1 MRTAKDC
8 DNQKKKTERTGRTK
22 DRRRYMMKKLISI
35 ISVLAL
41 SFGLVAC
48 GGGNDAK
55 TISIGVTPVPH
66 EEIVRDVVAPILEE
80 QGWKVD
86 IVQFNDYVQ
95 PNTSVEEGELDANYY
110 QTIRYLQQQNADR
123 GLHLVDVV
131 GVHLEPMGVYSNE
144 ITSLDDLYAGAT
156 VAVPNDGSN
165 ESRAIKLLADN
176 GFITLKETDDL
187 YTLQHIE
194 TNPLGLEFV
203 ELEAANLTRS
213 LEDVTIAV
221 INGNYALEAGLSPLT
236 DALVAE
242 KADAEDSY
250 LYINYVVV
258 KEGNE
263 NSEKTKAL
271 VEAFKDPKVKAY
283 IEEKYSGSVIPAF

>member
-1 MRTAKDC
+1 
-8 DNQKKKTERTGRTK
+8 
-22 DRRRYMMKKLISI
+22 MKKLIGI
-35 ISVLAL
+35 VLTLVL
-41 SFGLVAC
+41 SLSLVAC
-48 GGGNDAK
+48 GGSDEK

-95 PNTSVEEGELDANYY
+95 PNTSVEEGSLDANYY

-131 GVHLEPMGVYSNE
+131 GVHLEPMGVYSNK
-144 ITSLDDLYAGAT
+144 ITSMDELYAGAT
-156 VAVPNDGSN
+156 VALPNDGSN
-165 ESRAIKLLADN
+165 ESRAIKLLADT
-176 GFITLKETDDL
+176 GYITLKETDDL

-194 TNPLGLEFV
+194 TNVLGLKFV

-236 DALVAE
+236 DALLAE

-263 NSEKTKAL
+263 TSDKTKAL
-271 VEAFKDPKVKAY
+271 IEAFKDPKVKAY